1 MFGIKFPTIP
11 MKKAVIGDNPMLI
24 PNGIPKRSSTP
35 GSMDPKNVAASG
47 VMKSGRDMNVLNA
60 LFLFE

>member
-1 MFGIKFPTIP
+1 
-11 MKKAVIGDNPMLI
+11 
-24 PNGIPKRSSTP
+24 
-35 GSMDPKNVAASG
+35 MDPKNVAASG